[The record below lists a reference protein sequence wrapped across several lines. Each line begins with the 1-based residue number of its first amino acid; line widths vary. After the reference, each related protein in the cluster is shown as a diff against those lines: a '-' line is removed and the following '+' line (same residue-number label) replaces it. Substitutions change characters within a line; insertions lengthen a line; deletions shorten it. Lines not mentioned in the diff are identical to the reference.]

1 MSIISFELAK
11 GTIINLSTIYYHI
24 TPNSI
29 KYLPSHDFYKSSS
42 SQKMI
47 SIL

>member
-11 GTIINLSTIYYHI
+11 GTKISLSTIYYYVI
-24 TPNSI
+24 PNSI
-29 KYLPSHDFYKSSS
+29 KYLPIHDFYKSSS

>member
-1 MSIISFELAK
+1 MSTISFELAK
-11 GTIINLSTIYYHI
+11 ETIINLSTIYYHV

-29 KYLPSHDFYKSSS
+29 KYLPRHDFYKSSS

-47 SIL
+47 STL